1 MNSIGIILSTFK
13 TNQKGTTMAKKTF
26 KVDDLREMVNH
37 SLSNS
42 SNDQLHQLDG
52 MIAILEQ
59 VLHETGN
66 YHGFRYLEQREV
78 PDDCFPGIKHE
89 QEDKF
94 QLTNGLRRHY
104 Y

>member
-1 MNSIGIILSTFK
+1 MAK
-13 TNQKGTTMAKKTF
+13 TAKKTF
-26 KVDDLREMVNH
+26 KVDELREMVNY
-37 SLSNS
+37 SLANTDA
-42 SNDQLHQLDG
+42 DQLHHLDG

-78 PDDCFPGIKHE
+78 PDDCFPGIRPE
-89 QEDKF
+89 QEDNKF

>member
-1 MNSIGIILSTFK
+1 MNLIRDNSHTYLNNTEALLM
-13 TNQKGTTMAKKTF
+13 TKKTF
-26 KVDDLREMVNH
+26 KVDNLREMVNY
-37 SLSNS
+37 SLANS
-42 SNDQLHQLDG
+42 DADQLHQLDG

-78 PDDCFPGIKHE
+78 PDDCFPGIRHE